1 MCKSNISSGKRP
13 LEGDKTKDE
22 GQGHS
27 VVGLL
32 GNNRRMNKVIRV
44 NNKIGDTTLSLVPD
58 VWLFVVVAKEACCLE
73 VVKLKAIHTCA
84 EINLERISK
93 MGVIYN
99 PGQICWFSKIILHN
113 QKAISER
120 INVDKRVRTMRR
132 KRSKLEESVI
142 LNNNRK

>member
-1 MCKSNISSGKRP
+1 MNKMCKSNISSGKRP

-32 GNNRRMNKVIRV
+32 GNNRRMNNVIRV
-44 NNKIGDTTLSLVPD
+44 NNKIGNTTLCSVPKA
-58 VWLFVVVAKEACCLE
+58 WLFVVVAKEACCLE

-84 EINLERISK
+84 EMNLERISK

-99 PGQICWFSKIILHN
+99 PDQIILHN
-113 QKAISER
+113 RKAISER